1 MYLEHSARRLLA
13 LAIFGLGSATGGQG
27 LAQSLPA
34 GPILLQPHRVA
45 YEVSLGERPG
55 MQAFTGARGLM
66 VLEFT
71 GNACDGYATNFR
83 QVVDLLDQ
91 DGTPRTLDYRVNLHE
106 DGAGKR
112 FRFTMLNR
120 LQRDVIRD
128 VDGEARRQRDGSL
141 AVAMKK
147 PAGQKS
153 DFDGDVLFPA
163 ALSVAM
169 LEAAQK
175 GERSYRAKLFDGAE
189 GGEKIFDVA
198 VTIGNQLA
206 SDRLDRIEMPLRSGV
221 MGALARWPISIAYYE
236 DAPGDRVPLYTMRSV
251 TFANGVLGDITFDF
265 PEFALVAKAVKYE
278 PLPHEPCTKR

>member
-1 MYLEHSARRLLA
+1 MELKRS
-13 LAIFGLGSATGGQG
+13 GSALGVVAAFGVLVAGAGQ
-27 LAQSLPA
+27 AQNLPSQ
-34 GPILLQPHRVA
+34 PILLQPHRVA
-45 YEVSLGERPG
+45 YEVSLGQRPG
-55 MQAFTGARGLM
+55 TQAFSGARGLM

-83 QVVDLLDQ
+83 QVVDLLDS

-128 VDGEARRQRDGSL
+128 VDGEARREPDGSV

-153 DFDGDVLFPA
+153 DFDGDILFPA

-169 LEAAQK
+169 LDAAQK
-175 GERSYRAKLFDGAE
+175 GQRSYRAKLFDGAE
-189 GGEKIFDVA
+189 GGEKIFDIA
-198 VTIGNQLA
+198 ATIGNPLA
-206 SDRLDRIEMPLRSGV
+206 IDRTDRIEMPLRAGDL
-221 MGALARWPISIAYYE
+221 GAMPRWPISISYY
-236 DAPGDRVPLYTMRSV
+236 DDGPGDRVPLYTMRSV

-265 PEFALVAKAVKYE
+265 PEFALAAKAVKYE
-278 PLPHEPCTKR
+278 ALPQEPCTKR